1 MTASLVQIDDTTNQC
16 KSSKHVN
23 HHRVQDFLEKHMG
36 MRLEEMRRLSQLSPE
51 AREGQSLSG
60 AHLPPRGFY
69 QLKSRGQAQK
79 PATRE
84 IRCCG
89 LPVWWQLQ
97 PSGHNSSASDLQ
109 QISVESDLAAS
120 SSDEPRVTDLE
131 SQEQTAKSAVA
142 SSTQGTYG
150 G

>member
-1 MTASLVQIDDTTNQC
+1 MSHFILWYCDLLKC
-16 KSSKHVN
+16 KL
-23 HHRVQDFLEKHMG
+23 QDKLPCCLQEVLETHMD

-69 QLKSRGQAQK
+69 QLKSQGQTNK

-84 IRCCG
+84 IRCFG

-97 PSGHNSSASDLQ
+97 PSGPNSSASDLQ

-120 SSDEPRVTDLE
+120 SSDEPGVTDVE
-131 SQEQTAKSAVA
+131 SQEHTAKSAVA
-142 SSTQGTYG
+142 LRTQGSYSG
-150 G
+150 